1 MKRVVFLFCAFLSF
15 LSAEVDLKAQAE
27 EGLKAV
33 KAKDYAKAIELL
45 KKPCDSGINV
55 ACALLAASIY
65 EKEGKA
71 TKEVVLAHEKACGP
85 GHEIFAN
92 SCKIAAWA
100 YVDGKA
106 VAPDLY
112 KAIELYKK
120 ACEYGDKDSCETE
133 QDLTRMEQG
142 GRKTL
147 NILTGRPEKADY
159 QSIEKELES
168 SCNANDLNACYKLSK
183 MRLQGSFGAGTEIF
197 GKLDFKEQRDVKI
210 LEKTCDG
217 GVLGACS
224 NLGLVYA
231 MTRDYTKANTYFK
244 PACDKGDMMACGN
257 YGEALKALGN
267 DNEGKAYI
275 KKACENGTG
284 EFCQHFAI
292 TFILE

>member
-1 MKRVVFLFCAFLSF
+1 MKKVFLFCAFLSF

-27 EGLKAV
+27 EGFKAV
-33 KAKDYAKAIELL
+33 KAQDYAKAVELL

-55 ACALLAASIY
+55 ACSLLGVSISK
-65 EKEGKA
+65 KEGKN
-71 TKEVVLAHEKACGP
+71 TKEAVSVHEKACGP
-85 GHEIFAN
+85 GHEILAN

-106 VAPDLY
+106 VAPDIY
-112 KAIELYKK
+112 KAYELYKK
-120 ACEYGDKDSCETE
+120 ACEYGDKKSCEVE
-133 QDLTRMEQG
+133 KKLKQMEQTTN
-142 GRKTL
+142 K
-147 NILTGRPEKADY
+147 NINIITGRPEKADY

-168 SCNANDLNACYKLSK
+168 SCNTNDLNACSKLSK

-197 GKLDFKEQRDVKI
+197 GKLDFKEQRDMKI
-210 LEKTCDG
+210 LEKACDG
-217 GVLGACS
+217 GVLGACN

-244 PACDKGDMMACGN
+244 PACDKGDMVACGN

-275 KKACENGTG
+275 KKACENGAG